1 MFHPAT
7 CKGISFERVKYI
19 FLFDTLKVCKPNGE
33 ASMSEEQKEPQE
45 DADQVET
52 LARALDTEKKRSEE
66 YLTRLKYAQADAEN
80 LKKRYERQMEEV
92 RKYCTEPLIMELL
105 DVVDELE
112 LAVKSGRSA
121 NSAEAVIE
129 GVEMTLK
136 KLKKVLE
143 IEGVSPIECLGK
155 PFDPSKHNAVA
166 KTEKEGEEGCT
177 IAEEVRKGYTMR
189 EKVIR
194 PSVVKVVVK
203 PSKSQKEMNSNEQC

>member
-1 MFHPAT
+1 
-7 CKGISFERVKYI
+7 
-19 FLFDTLKVCKPNGE
+19 LFDTLDVCKPDGE

-45 DADQVET
+45 DADQVEAM
-52 LARALDTEKKRSEE
+52 ARALDTEKKRSEE

-143 IEGVSPIECLGK
+143 NEGVSPIECLGK
-155 PFDPSKHNAVA
+155 PFDPSKHNAIA
-166 KTEKEGEEGCT
+166 KIEKEGEEGCT

>member
-1 MFHPAT
+1 
-7 CKGISFERVKYI
+7 
-19 FLFDTLKVCKPNGE
+19 LFDTLKVCKPDGE
-33 ASMSEEQKEPQE
+33 ASLSEEQKEPQE
-45 DADQVET
+45 NADQVEA

-143 IEGVSPIECLGK
+143 NEGVSPIECLGK
-155 PFDPSKHNAVA
+155 PFDPSKHNAIA
-166 KTEKEGEEGCT
+166 KIEKEGEEGCT

>member
-1 MFHPAT
+1 
-7 CKGISFERVKYI
+7 
-19 FLFDTLKVCKPNGE
+19 
-33 ASMSEEQKEPQE
+33 MSEEQKEPQE
-45 DADQVET
+45 DADQVEAM
-52 LARALDTEKKRSEE
+52 ARALDTEKKRSEE

-143 IEGVSPIECLGK
+143 NEGVSPIECLGK
-155 PFDPSKHNAVA
+155 PFDPSKHNAIA
-166 KTEKEGEEGCT
+166 KIEKEGEEGCT